1 VRGRIVAL
9 SVVAATVAVA
19 AGTAGAVVA
28 VRAGEALPG
37 VRVAGTDVSGLGR
50 PQLRSTIERLAAERT
65 RGTLGVDAAGVR
77 SSVNRSL
84 AVVDVEGTLQ
94 DALAAGR
101 SGYALAPVVGPLTG
115 AGDRTVAL
123 DLGTDTAG
131 IRARLDAIARAVDR
145 PVSQGDLTITTEAD
159 TATAAPVLPV
169 AGRRLDRAGALAA
182 VEQGLSRPVART
194 VQLPVQTTAPTATD
208 AQVQAVA
215 GAATAALSEPY
226 LLTAG
231 PSTLTVTPTELAPL
245 LSMSAANPP
254 ALAVDSAR
262 LSALV
267 KDKAGP
273 LATTP
278 TSARFDVAGPASAV
292 DSKGDLTWTP
302 KAAEVRVQPGTKG
315 REVDVPATV
324 TALTGLVS
332 DAGHT
337 GPLPVTVSDPPL
349 STEQARAAGV
359 QNLIGTFTTYF
370 TPGQPRASNIRRIA
384 QIVDGTYVASGE
396 RFSLN
401 KTAGRRTLSRG
412 FVADGAIVDGELTD
426 EVGGGVS
433 QFATTLFNAAFF
445 AGLPIPEH
453 KPHSFYISRYP
464 AGRESTVYFGAIDVK
479 MVNNTGHGL
488 LVRTRSTAGSVTVEL
503 YGDNGGRRVSSTTE
517 PRSPTPQGGFVVRVT
532 RSITG
537 GDGKDGRRVFTTRY
551 DPVPKGE

>member
-1 VRGRIVAL
+1 MRGRIVAL

-145 PVSQGDLTITTEAD
+145 PVSQGDLTITTEAG
-159 TATAAPVLPV
+159 TATAAPGLPV

-215 GAATAALSEPY
+215 AAATAALSEPY

-278 TSARFDVAGPASAV
+278 KSARFDVAGPASAV

-503 YGDNGGRRVSSTTE
+503 YGDNGGRRVSSTTG

-551 DPVPKGE
+551 DPAPEGE